1 MTDPLHVSDVLA
13 RPPKPSVM
21 AWRAVRLRCPRC
33 ATGHLFHGWFH
44 MVERCPG
51 CGYQFKRD
59 EGFFLGAFTL
69 NLIVTL
75 ASMFLVLLW
84 LVFREAA
91 HPSGPLVAPIV
102 AGVLCATAL
111 PIAFYPVSFTL
122 WAAFDLSSA
131 PLELREIVE
140 AVDAA
145 ESLDDRPEEDG
156 PSPGEPEDT
165 R

>member
-1 MTDPLHVSDVLA
+1 
-13 RPPKPSVM
+13 M

-33 ATGHLFHGWFH
+33 ATGRLFHRWFH
-44 MVERCPG
+44 MVDRCPG

-84 LVFREAA
+84 VVFREAA
-91 HPSGPLVAPIV
+91 HPASPLIAPIV
-102 AGVLCATAL
+102 VGVVCAIAL

-122 WAAFDLSSA
+122 WAAFDLSSN
-131 PLELREIVE
+131 PLELSEIVD

-145 ESLDDRPEEDG
+145 DILDDRPEQDG
-156 PSPGEPEDT
+156 SSPGESEGT